1 MNKIKKLILS
11 NPITK
16 RIALAARHFQLSYK
30 LFIKTIIKLK
40 KFKRKGKVIQPV
52 EKVQQKLGFF
62 T

>member
-40 KFKRKGKVIQPV
+40 KFKRKGKVMVICENPKHKQR
-52 EKVQQKLGFF
+52 QG
-62 T
+62 